1 MTSNEEYRRV
11 IKQMIDRID
20 NNHDLKQIYT
30 ITHVKLEY
38 ERSKCGKNQDI
49 L

>member
-1 MTSNEEYRRV
+1 MTSNEECRRV

-38 ERSKCGKNQDI
+38 ERSERDKN
-49 L
+49 